1 MFPPQN
7 FLYRVLAMAATRSW
21 PSALMLGAMLL
32 VSATSAQDRAPA
44 AADPQSAWREVVSVL
59 THPRCLNCH
68 TVTDYP
74 RQNDNA
80 QRHKFGVVRGKG
92 GRGAPG
98 AQCSTCHGSG
108 NNASSGVPGAKDWH
122 LAPLSMAWESK
133 PGVTMDAGRLCAVLK
148 DKKLNG
154 NRELA
159 ALTEHLRNDALV
171 KWAWAPGV
179 HPNGTA
185 RTTPPLSHEQ
195 FMAAFEVWAAAG
207 GPCPP

>member
-1 MFPPQN
+1 MFHQQTRICR
-7 FLYRVLAMAATRSW
+7 LLAMAAAELR
-21 PSALMLGAMLL
+21 PSALVLGAVLL
-32 VSATSAQDRAPA
+32 ASVASAQDRVPA
-44 AADPQSAWREVVSVL
+44 AGDPQSAWREVVSVL

-68 TVTDYP
+68 PATDYP

-80 QRHKFGVVRGKG
+80 QRHKFGVVRGQA

-122 LAPLSMAWESK
+122 LAPLSMAWESQ
-133 PGVTMDAGRLCAVLK
+133 PGAAMGGGRLCVVLK

-154 NRELA
+154 NRDLA
-159 ALTEHLRNDALV
+159 ALTEHVRNDALV
-171 KWAWAPGV
+171 KWAWAPGR

-195 FMAAFEVWAAAG
+195 FVAAFEIWAAAG